1 MATTSPDNIFSPD
14 LSNPWLQ
21 TVDLAAMADS
31 VQGALNGVRAERS
44 DFNQQFYG
52 PAAARGT
59 LTGVNLGDTY
69 QDTDGARV
77 MHRYDGQWRAWESEW
92 ISWTP
97 VLSAGAGSFAVG
109 NGTLSARYRYTGGQ
123 IAFIFR
129 MLFGSTSSIG
139 TNPGFTLPVNI
150 EGTFSAYAVVGRG
163 TLGVTNGSAVADGV
177 CYRTASSVNQVTIG
191 TWNVGSTFPAITG
204 ATISTPFGWGANCY
218 IELAGTYNPA

>member
-1 MATTSPDNIFSPD
+1 MAATSPDNIYSPD

-31 VQGALNGVRAERS
+31 VQDALNNVRAERS
-44 DFNQQFYG
+44 DFNRQFYG
-52 PAAARGT
+52 PAAARGI

-97 VLSAGAGSFAVG
+97 VLSAGAGSFSLG

-204 ATISTPFGWGANCY
+204 ATISTPFGWGAN
-218 IELAGTYNPA
+218 G

>member
-52 PAAARGT
+52 PAAARGI

-97 VLSAGAGSFAVG
+97 VLAAGAGSFTLG

-139 TNPGFTLPVNI
+139 TNPSFTLPVNI

-177 CYRTASSVNQVTIG
+177 CYRTATSVNQVTIG

>member
-1 MATTSPDNIFSPD
+1 MATTSPDNIYSPD

-21 TVDLAAMADS
+21 TVDLAAMADTI
-31 VQGALNGVRAERS
+31 QGALNGVRAERA

-52 PAAARGT
+52 PAAARAG

-97 VLSAGAGSFAVG
+97 VLAAGAGSFTLG

-129 MLFGSTSSIG
+129 MLFGSSSSIG
-139 TNPGFTLPVNI
+139 TNPSFTLPANI
-150 EGTFSAYAVVGRG
+150 EGTYSAYAVVGRG

-177 CYRTASSVNQVTIG
+177 CYRTATSVNQVTIG
-191 TWNVGSTFPAITG
+191 TWNVSSTFPAITG

>member
-1 MATTSPDNIFSPD
+1 MATTVPDGIWTPD
-14 LSNPWLQ
+14 DSTAYNPPI
-21 TVDLAAMADS
+21 DLAAMADTI
-31 VQGALNGVRAERS
+31 QDALDAVRSERA

-52 PAAARGT
+52 PAAARGS
-59 LTGVNLGDTY
+59 LVGVNLGDTY
-69 QDTDGARV
+69 QDTDGDRV

-97 VLSAGAGSFAVG
+97 VLAAGAGSFALG

-129 MLFGSTSSIG
+129 MLFGSSSSIG
-139 TNPGFTLPVNI
+139 TNPSFTLPANI
-150 EGTFSAYAVVGRG
+150 EGTYSAYAVVGRG

-177 CYRTASSVNQVTIG
+177 CYRTATSVNQVTIG
-191 TWNVGSTFPAITG
+191 TWNVSSTFPAITG
-204 ATISTPFGWGANCY
+204 ATTSTPFGWGANCY